1 MNRIRAPRGFTLVEL
16 LVVIAIIGILI
27 ALLLPAVQAAR
38 EAARRAQ
45 CTNNLK
51 QLGLAV
57 LNYENAMRTLPINWG
72 EGDIGDAP
80 AAPSGDIYGHSWLTM
95 ILPYVELDTV
105 YKNAEDYFG
114 TNWKYGHGWPAPTNT
129 TTEHPAVFPVSA
141 FNCPSDTHNSGLLDN
156 QLLADGVD
164 VGITNYKSV
173 AGANWQ
179 GTTGV
184 AHYRKQDV
192 LPADGG
198 PYGGRNASSYD
209 GLDYGDGAI
218 CRGMGPQVTK
228 TTTTGS
234 KITKG
239 KAIVTRMRDFR
250 DGASNTLVIGE
261 SIPEYCAFSAW
272 FWFQGSIGTCGLP
285 MNYTPDGQQ
294 NPTATDWTQSMGFMS
309 RHTGGGNFTM
319 GDGSVRFISETI
331 AIDIY
336 HGLATIDGGE
346 LAQVPE

>member
-95 ILPYVELDTV
+95 ILPYVELDTL
-105 YKNAEDYFG
+105 YKSAEDYFG
-114 TNWKYGHGWPAPTNT
+114 TSWKYGNAWSAPTAGGNSN
-129 TTEHPAVFPVSA
+129 HPAVFPVSA

-179 GTTGV
+179 GKTSATQYQKST
-184 AHYRKQDV
+184 A
-192 LPADGG
+192 PSPG
-198 PYGGRNASSYD
+198 PYGGRNASTSD

-218 CRGMGPQVTK
+218 CRGMGPVATK
-228 TTTTGS
+228 TTSTGTKTTR
-234 KITKG
+234 G

-250 DGASNTLVIGE
+250 DGTSNTLAVGE
-261 SIPEYCAFSAW
+261 AVPEYCAFSAW
-272 FWFQGSIGTCGLP
+272 FWFQGSIATCGLP
-285 MNYTPDGQQ
+285 MNYKPDGQQ
-294 NPTATDWTQSMGFMS
+294 YPDATDWQDSMGFRS
-309 RHTGGGNFTM
+309 RHVGGGNFTM

-331 AIDIY
+331 ATDIY
-336 HGLATIDGGE
+336 RGLATIDGGE
-346 LAQVPE
+346 LAQVPD